1 MPENPI
7 IYVTEGNKA
16 VIVCPECEKLKQ
28 ISVGRF
34 KGTKHTLKVRCS
46 CKKEFQVTLN
56 FRKGIRK
63 KVNLEGTYRKASQ
76 DHSPMEECTIVDL
89 SFKGVRLKLYD
100 TQDLKVDDELI
111 VHFVLDDKR
120 KTEVKRKIKICNLI
134 QENFVAAKFIDT
146 ELDNYDKP
154 LGFYLMN

>member
-7 IYVTEGNKA
+7 TYVTEDNKA
-16 VIVCPECEKLKQ
+16 VITCPECGKLKQ
-28 ISVGRF
+28 ISVGKF
-34 KGTKHTLKVRCS
+34 KAAKHTLKVRCS
-46 CKKEFQVTLN
+46 CGNEFLLNLN

-63 KVNLEGTYRKASQ
+63 QVNLKGSYRKASQ
-76 DHSPMEECTIVDL
+76 QHSPMEECTIVDL
-89 SFKGVRLKLYD
+89 SFRGVRLKLYD

-120 KTEVKRKIKICNLI
+120 KIEVKRKIKIWNLI
-134 QENFVAAKFIDT
+134 QENFVAAKFIGT